1 MILQDAPGSG
11 GLAADPPEPGGT
23 QRHPWARHAGRRLL
37 GLVGTFV
44 ALIVITFAVVHLAP
58 GDPAVLVAGSGAT
71 AAEIQKVRVQLG
83 LTQPVI
89 VQFGKYVANIFRF
102 NLGKSY
108 QTGTPVA
115 VLLRQNLGKSLI
127 LACLSLALVLLAA
140 TTVGLL
146 GAYLAGNAR
155 PKSAMA
161 FTFGMSVLGSVPE
174 YLAATVLIFVFALRL
189 AWLPVSGAGGGSA
202 LVLPV
207 LSLSLLTIA
216 ILARI
221 TRIEAMTVLKQDFIR
236 TARSKRIPASMI
248 LRRHVLPNV
257 LLSTLTLGG
266 LVFPALIGSAV
277 VVENVFARPGI
288 GTLLVNAIIARD
300 YPVVQVC
307 VLVLGMMIAVV
318 NLIVDLIIRAI
329 DPRGLTRG

>member
-1 MILQDAPGSG
+1 MILQDAHGS
-11 GLAADPPEPGGT
+11 AEPDTDPPDPVGNR
-23 QRHPWARHAGRRLL
+23 RHPWMRHAGRRLL
-37 GLVGTFV
+37 GLASVFM
-44 ALIVITFAVVHLAP
+44 ALVVITFAVVHLAP

-71 AAEIQKVRVQLG
+71 AADIEKVRVQLG
-83 LTQPVI
+83 LTQPLI
-89 VQFGKYVANIFRF
+89 VQFGKYVGNIFRF
-102 NLGKSY
+102 NLGRSY
-108 QTGTPVA
+108 QTGTPVS
-115 VLLRQNLGKSLI
+115 VLLRQNLGDSAI
-127 LACLSLALVLLAA
+127 LAGLSLALVLLAA

-146 GAYLAGNAR
+146 GAYFADNAR
-155 PKSAMA
+155 PKSAIA
-161 FTFGMSVLGSVPE
+161 FTSVMSILGSVPE
-174 YLAATVLIFVFALRL
+174 YLTATVLVFVFALRL
-189 AWLPVSGAGGGSA
+189 AWLPVTGAGGWNS

-221 TRIEAMTVLKQDFIR
+221 TRIEAMTVLKQNFIR
-236 TARSKRIPASMI
+236 TARSKRIPESMI

-257 LLSTLTLGG
+257 LISTLTLGG
-266 LVFPALIGSAV
+266 LVFPALIGSAI
-277 VVENVFARPGI
+277 VVETVFARPGI

-329 DPRGLTRG
+329 DPRGLARG

>member
-23 QRHPWARHAGRRLL
+23 QQHPWARHAGRRLL

-108 QTGTPVA
+108 QTGTPVS
-115 VLLRQNLGKSLI
+115 VLLRQNLGNSLI

>member
-1 MILQDAPGSG
+1 MILQDAHSSG
-11 GLAADPPEPGGT
+11 GSATDLSEPDGT
-23 QRHPWARHAGRRLL
+23 RRHPWARHAGRRLL
-37 GLVGTFV
+37 GLVGIFV

-89 VQFGKYVANIFRF
+89 VQFGKYAANIFRF
-102 NLGKSY
+102 NLGRSY
-108 QTGTPVA
+108 QTGTPVS
-115 VLLRQNLGKSLI
+115 VLLRQNLGNSLI
-127 LACLSLALVLLAA
+127 LAGLSLALVLLAA

-161 FTFGMSVLGSVPE
+161 FTFVMSVLGSVPE
-174 YLAATVLIFVFALRL
+174 YLTATVLIFVFALRL
-189 AWLPVSGAGGGSA
+189 AWLPVSGAGGGTA

-236 TARSKRIPASMI
+236 TARSKRIPGSMI

-257 LLSTLTLGG
+257 LISTLTLGG
-266 LVFPALIGSAV
+266 LVFPALIGSAI

-329 DPRGLTRG
+329 DPRGLARG

>member
-1 MILQDAPGSG
+1 MSVTSSDLI
-11 GLAADPPEPGGT
+11 
-23 QRHPWARHAGRRLL
+23 WASRGRR
-37 GLVGTFV
+37 GHRCR
-44 ALIVITFAVVHLAP
+44 A
-58 GDPAVLVAGSGAT
+58 
-71 AAEIQKVRVQLG
+71 
-83 LTQPVI
+83 
-89 VQFGKYVANIFRF
+89 
-102 NLGKSY
+102 
-108 QTGTPVA
+108 
-115 VLLRQNLGKSLI
+115 LLRQNLGNSLI
-127 LACLSLALVLLAA
+127 LAGLALALVLIAA

-146 GAYLAGNAR
+146 GAYFAGNAK
-155 PKSAMA
+155 PKSAVA
-161 FTFGMSVLGSVPE
+161 FTFAMSVLGSVPE
-174 YLAATVLIFVFALRL
+174 YLTATVLIFVFALRL
-189 AWLPVSGAGGGSA
+189 AWLPVSGAGGWNA

-221 TRIEAMTVLKQDFIR
+221 TRIEAMTVLKQNFIR
-236 TARSKRIPASMI
+236 TARSKRIPESMI

-257 LLSTLTLGG
+257 LISTLTLGG
-266 LVFPALIGSAV
+266 LVFPALIGSAI

-329 DPRGLTRG
+329 DPRGLARG